1 MPTGKVT
8 AGRSPIHN
16 HRQGFFVHAMVD
28 FIQILFA
35 TERMLDSTEGPAQKR
50 PGPQYSYLTGI
61 RVSVALAPKPLERK
75 EISMQ
80 VHSILQGESLNQ
92 DLQTDARQHIAAIA
106 RWDNE
111 GGACNV
117 LSKKTDAELK
127 KRPRSKRNDRE
138 PTDG

>member
-1 MPTGKVT
+1 LLPPAVRTLSNVHLG
-8 AGRSPIHN
+8 AIPSQSSRI
-16 HRQGFFVHAMVD
+16 QGIAH
-28 FIQILFA
+28 QH
-35 TERMLDSTEGPAQKR
+35 TELDSTEGPAQKR

-61 RVSVALAPKPLERK
+61 RVSVALAPKPLER
-75 EISMQ
+75 SMQ

>member
-1 MPTGKVT
+1 MSG
-8 AGRSPIHN
+8 
-16 HRQGFFVHAMVD
+16 
-28 FIQILFA
+28 
-35 TERMLDSTEGPAQKR
+35 
-50 PGPQYSYLTGI
+50 
-61 RVSVALAPKPLERK
+61 ERK
-75 EISMQ
+75 YHASAFNPARRVAQPMK
-80 VHSILQGESLNQ
+80 
-92 DLQTDARQHIAAIA
+92 DLQTDASQHIAAIA

>member
-1 MPTGKVT
+1 MKG
-8 AGRSPIHN
+8 
-16 HRQGFFVHAMVD
+16 
-28 FIQILFA
+28 
-35 TERMLDSTEGPAQKR
+35 
-50 PGPQYSYLTGI
+50 
-61 RVSVALAPKPLERK
+61 
-75 EISMQ
+75 
-80 VHSILQGESLNQ
+80 
-92 DLQTDARQHIAAIA
+92 LQTDASQHIAAIA

>member
-1 MPTGKVT
+1 M
-8 AGRSPIHN
+8 ASPKKY
-16 HRQGFFVHAMVD
+16 RQAMHPYLLHV
-28 FIQILFA
+28 
-35 TERMLDSTEGPAQKR
+35 AQPMK
-50 PGPQYSYLTGI
+50 
-61 RVSVALAPKPLERK
+61 
-75 EISMQ
+75 
-80 VHSILQGESLNQ
+80 
-92 DLQTDARQHIAAIA
+92 DLQTDASQHIAAIA

>member
-1 MPTGKVT
+1 M
-8 AGRSPIHN
+8 ASPKKY
-16 HRQGFFVHAMVD
+16 RQAMHP
-28 FIQILFA
+28 ILHV
-35 TERMLDSTEGPAQKR
+35 AQPMK
-50 PGPQYSYLTGI
+50 
-61 RVSVALAPKPLERK
+61 
-75 EISMQ
+75 
-80 VHSILQGESLNQ
+80 

-138 PTDG
+138 PIDG

>member
-1 MPTGKVT
+1 M
-8 AGRSPIHN
+8 
-16 HRQGFFVHAMVD
+16 
-28 FIQILFA
+28 
-35 TERMLDSTEGPAQKR
+35 
-50 PGPQYSYLTGI
+50 
-61 RVSVALAPKPLERK
+61 SVALAPKPLERK

-80 VHSILQGESLNQ
+80 VPSILQGESLNQ
-92 DLQTDARQHIAAIA
+92 WRTLQTDASQHTAAIA